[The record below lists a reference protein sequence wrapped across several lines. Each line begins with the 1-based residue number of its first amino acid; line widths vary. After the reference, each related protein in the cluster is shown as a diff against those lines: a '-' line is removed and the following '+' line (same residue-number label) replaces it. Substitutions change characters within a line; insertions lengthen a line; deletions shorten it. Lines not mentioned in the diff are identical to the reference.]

1 MKKEF
6 RRSIVPSQYQ
16 FVSLGRRK
24 IKSQISFCLLFS
36 LMRKYFGVHKLRG
49 MIHKS
54 ALFTWQIFLFL
65 LSFHSM
71 HPLTHRL
78 QCAYSRLMIVFYSEL
93 LPHYKIEWKDQ
104 HSNECYDSERY
115 LNHKKRNRSFFCL
128 CLSFDLKFLVN
139 TNTINNR
146 NGYLHLESPFFLF
159 NIWMQLLIFV
169 RFCIYCSYSKY
180 PCSISKETWFHRNP
194 FKSMVSLKRKVDFI
208 S

>member
-1 MKKEF
+1 MTDF
-6 RRSIVPSQYQ
+6 
-16 FVSLGRRK
+16 FVSLV
-24 IKSQISFCLLFS
+24 F
-36 LMRKYFGVHKLRG
+36 
-49 MIHKS
+49 
-54 ALFTWQIFLFL
+54 
-65 LSFHSM
+65 SFHASVNS
-71 HPLTHRL
+71 PSL

-128 CLSFDLKFLVN
+128 CLSFDLKFLVY

-146 NGYLHLESPFFLF
+146 NGYLHLESSFFLF